1 MQVSAVNAP
10 LDTRHRLLRDALS
23 RLPGV
28 AVAFSGGV
36 DSAFL
41 MHEAH
46 AALGPRAV
54 AALADSPSLPRAEL
68 ERATGLARERGWRLE
83 VMATRE
89 LDNAAYVANPPNRC
103 YFCKHEMFSRLEALA
118 RRLELPC
125 LAYGENADDSGDH
138 RPSRPAAAAFHVLAP
153 LQEAGLGKA
162 DVRELS
168 RRAGLPT
175 HDLPAAPCLASR
187 LPTGR
192 RVTREA
198 LARVEA
204 GEALLRRHGLR
215 ILRLRDLGD
224 EARVEAGPA
233 DFPKLQ
239 APALRRQLAHKLQ
252 QLGYAHVHF
261 SETPYRGAGL
271 R

>member
-1 MQVSAVNAP
+1 MQAP
-10 LDTRHRLLRDALS
+10 LERRYGDLRARLS
-23 RLPGV
+23 RLEGV

-46 AALGPRAV
+46 AVLGDGAV
-54 AALADSPSLPRAEL
+54 AAVADSPSLPRAEL
-68 ERATGLARERGWRLE
+68 RRATGLARERGWRLE

-89 LDNAAYVANPPNRC
+89 LENESYARNPLNRC
-103 YFCKHEMFSRLEALA
+103 YFCKQEMFARLASLA
-118 RRLELPC
+118 RRLGLPAI
-125 LAYGENADDSGDH
+125 AYGENADDWRDD
-138 RPSRPAAAAFHVLAP
+138 RPSRPAAREFAVLAP
-153 LQEAGLGKA
+153 LQQAGLRKA
-162 DVRELS
+162 EIRELS

-192 RVTREA
+192 RVTRPA

-204 GEALLRRHGLR
+204 GEALLRAAGLV
-215 ILRLRDLGD
+215 IVRLRDHGESAAVEVGPQDLPRLAD
-224 EARVEAGPA
+224 E
-233 DFPKLQ
+233 
-239 APALRRQLAHKLQ
+239 ALRRQLARKLR
-252 QLGYAHVHF
+252 QLGYRSVAF
-261 SETPYRGAGL
+261 RETPYRGAGL